1 MHTQSSKPRCQ
12 AGCISNEVQS
22 SPGPMSSF
30 TLGPHLDPGCNQ
42 TGQAARIL
50 GCILFDSIVLSIG
63 SLTITPNA
71 RAVAFY
77 HGITASRRLQRFEVL
92 ELKDNG

>member
-1 MHTQSSKPRCQ
+1 MDKLL
-12 AGCISNEVQS
+12 V
-22 SPGPMSSF
+22 F
-30 TLGPHLDPGCNQ
+30 LVVFV
-42 TGQAARIL
+42 
-50 GCILFDSIVLSIG
+50 FDSIVLSIG

-77 HGITASRRLQRFEVL
+77 HGITASRRLQRFEVF